1 MMCFSD
7 VGSELSITIINLK
20 KKSLF
25 PVKHRYSS
33 WMVKNAFIITIKI
46 IIIIIIII
54 ILTISN
60 AL

>member
-20 KKSLF
+20 KKIIVSCQTQIF
-25 PVKHRYSS
+25 FVDG
-33 WMVKNAFIITIKI
+33 KNAFIITIKI
-46 IIIIIIII
+46 IIIII
-54 ILTISN
+54 LTISN